1 MIITRRRMRLLAR
14 LSSWSSKTRFQKL
27 RSLRALLW
35 CILRRLRTCRRSPLF
50 VFAGNRL
57 SGRTDFSGKR
67 WSMLG
72 HHTCSFDLEENGKDI
87 FVCFPHCQDRIH
99 FFFEIQTGSWLQRRP
114 KSTALSLSAS
124 NFFKHFPITEKK
136 TDRSVWSR
144 IWFLGIL

>member
-1 MIITRRRMRLLAR
+1 MHFET
-14 LSSWSSKTRFQKL
+14 SSYLPTKSTVCL
-27 RSLRALLW
+27 
-35 CILRRLRTCRRSPLF
+35 
-50 VFAGNRL
+50 RL

-87 FVCFPHCQDRIH
+87 FVCFPHCQDRIR

-114 KSTALSLSAS
+114 KSTALSLSTS

-136 TDRSVWSR
+136 NRSVGMKPDLIPRDSLARHGLNLPYISR
-144 IWFLGIL
+144 EGTTVVGTR